1 MENPF
6 GLNEEGLEIYGAL
19 SSAVKIQ
26 DFLDTLAINHE
37 KDSETCM
44 SPRSLLRTRKAHCF
58 EAAAFAASVLWFH
71 GHRPLLMEFR
81 VARGDQDHAVA
92 LYRVNGYWGA
102 ISKTNHLSLR
112 FRDPIYGTLRELAV
126 SYFHEYFMTESGTK
140 TLRSYTSPFSLE
152 PYGTTWITS
161 EKEIWNMAH
170 DLHKTE
176 HIPLIPEGNEKYIRK
191 ADTMERKG
199 STLIEWERKD
209 PRT

>member
-6 GLNEEGLEIYGAL
+6 GLSDEESKIYNAL
-19 SSAVKIQ
+19 NSAVRIQ
-26 DFLDTLAINHE
+26 DYLDTLAINHE
-37 KDSETCM
+37 KEGETCL
-44 SPRSLLRTRKAHCF
+44 SPRMLLKQRKAHCF

-71 GHRPLLMEFR
+71 GQRPLLMEFR

-126 SYFHEYFMTESGTK
+126 SYFHEYFMTETGTK

-152 PYGTTWITS
+152 PYGTKWITG

-176 HIPLIPEGNEKYIRK
+176 HISLIPEGNENYIRK

-199 STLIEWERKD
+199 STLIEWEKRN
-209 PRT
+209 PLT